1 MRGESW
7 LAEYLHEMTAARGL
21 GVPIPAQGCVP
32 VIGRGAHPSRVRVP
46 EVEPAVIAAAGAPTD
61 GSRIAVVACRR
72 DPQAAKP
79 GIKGRV
85 APGDLSCRAHAA
97 SSHRS
102 SVLSTRVAFVTSRLE
117 ISAYRE
123 WSIQIA
129 EGGAIPVSRR
139 TVASVDLRRARS
151 RIGSQLGG
159 GGTPQSGC
167 HDGSAFQNM
176 ILSK

>member
-7 LAEYLHEMTAARGL
+7 LAEYLHEMTTARGL

-46 EVEPAVIAAAGAPTD
+46 KVEPAVIAAAGAPTD

-72 DPQAAKP
+72 DPHAAKP

-139 TVASVDLRRARS
+139 TVPALSSAELGAASAVSLAAEVPPCLDVPTGRRS
-151 RIGSQLGG
+151 R
-159 GGTPQSGC
+159 T
-167 HDGSAFQNM
+167 
-176 ILSK
+176 

>member
-72 DPQAAKP
+72 DPHAAKP

-85 APGDLSCRAHAA
+85 APGDLSCRAHAE

-102 SVLSTRVAFVTSRLE
+102 R
-117 ISAYRE
+117 ISAHYLRSVE
-123 WSIQIA
+123 PTGHPAGGRSEIGVYPEYLLHIQ
-129 EGGAIPVSRR
+129 
-139 TVASVDLRRARS
+139 
-151 RIGSQLGG
+151 
-159 GGTPQSGC
+159 
-167 HDGSAFQNM
+167 
-176 ILSK
+176 

>member
-85 APGDLSCRAHAA
+85 APGDLSCRAHAE

-102 SVLSTRVAFVTSRLE
+102 R
-117 ISAYRE
+117 ISAHYLRSVE
-123 WSIQIA
+123 PTGHPAGGRSEIGTLADVTLTAVFGINPWAQAPSAGPRDLPVHAPALLLPRQEQILQK
-129 EGGAIPVSRR
+129 I
-139 TVASVDLRRARS
+139 L
-151 RIGSQLGG
+151 
-159 GGTPQSGC
+159 
-167 HDGSAFQNM
+167 AF
-176 ILSK
+176 S